1 MKQLR
6 AFVDSDLFHY
16 DVFGVPRA
24 DIVRVAGGD
33 VTDVQRGC
41 RFIFAG

>member
-6 AFVDSDLFHY
+6 AFVDSDLLHY
-16 DVFGVPRA
+16 DVFGAALA

-33 VTDVQRGC
+33 VTDLQRGC